1 MEDRSSFD
9 LMMMSHVE
17 ARKSPRI
24 QGRKIK
30 HRIEMREKSEEDE
43 FQIPSICL
51 MDISKG
57 NGDEGRSK

>member
-1 MEDRSSFD
+1 
-9 LMMMSHVE
+9 MMMSHVK

-30 HRIEMREKSEEDE
+30 HRIKMREKLEEDE
-43 FQIPSICL
+43 FQIPSIHL